1 MNKKPIGII
10 CAMDLELE
18 GLLLLMKE
26 SEEEKKDGICFFK
39 GYVGDT
45 HVVAAV
51 CGVGKVN
58 AAICTRMMIDMYEP
72 SCVINS
78 GVAGA
83 LSTEVSVG
91 DVVIA
96 TSAVQHD
103 YDTTALGE
111 PRAMITLSSGEGIIN
126 FPADEVLSERLLR
139 AAEKLSDTRV
149 FRGVIATGDEFV
161 HLPERRLAIGNAFSA
176 LACEMEGG
184 AIAHV
189 CYRANVPFAILR
201 SISDDLTNNT
211 SMSFDEFKIM
221 AAKKTVDVL
230 SDILK

>member
-1 MNKKPIGII
+1 MIGII
-10 CAMDLELE
+10 CAMDLEVE
-18 GLLLLMKE
+18 GVIALMKE
-26 SEEEKKDGICFFK
+26 TEKTSVDGIDFYK
-39 GYVGDT
+39 GVFGNSEI
-45 HVVAAV
+45 VAAQ

-58 AAICTRMMIDMYEP
+58 AAICTRMMIDLYRVDA
-72 SCVINS
+72 VINS

-83 LSTEVSVG
+83 LSTQVSVG

-111 PRAMITLSSGEGIIN
+111 PRGMITCAGENVIN
-126 FPADEVLSERLLR
+126 FPADE
-139 AAEKLSDTRV
+139 ALSDKLFAAAQNLENTKV
-149 FRGVIATGDEFV
+149 FKGVVATGDEFV
-161 HLPERRLAIGNAFSA
+161 HEVQRRLAIGEEFSA

-189 CYRANVPFAILR
+189 CHRANVPWSILR

-211 SMSFDEFKIM
+211 SMSFDEFKFM
-221 AAKKTVDVL
+221 AAKKTVEVL
-230 SDILK
+230 SAVL

>member
-1 MNKKPIGII
+1 MTGII
-10 CAMDLELE
+10 CAMNLEVE
-18 GLLLLMKE
+18 GIIALMNNTE
-26 SEEEKKDGICFFK
+26 DITRDGVTFYK
-39 GYVGDT
+39 GNIGNT
-45 HVVAAV
+45 EVVAV
-51 CGVGKVN
+51 ECGVGKVN
-58 AAICTRMMIDMYEP
+58 AAICTRMMIDMFEVD
-72 SCVINS
+72 CVINS

-103 YDTTALGE
+103 YDTTGLGE
-111 PRAMITLSSGEGIIN
+111 PKGMITCAGENIIN
-126 FPADEVLSERLLR
+126 FPADEELSAKLFE
-139 AAEKLSDTRV
+139 AAENLPDTKV

-161 HLPERRLAIGNAFSA
+161 HATARRLAIGGEFSA

-184 AIAHV
+184 AIAQV
-189 CYRANVPFAILR
+189 CYRAQTPFAILR

-211 SMSFDEFKIM
+211 SMSFDEFKVM

-230 SDILK
+230 SQVLK

>member
-1 MNKKPIGII
+1 MTGII
-10 CAMDLELE
+10 CAMKLEV
-18 GLLLLMKE
+18 
-26 SEEEKKDGICFFK
+26 DGIIDLMEDVKSAEYDSVVFYTGK
-39 GYVGDT
+39 LGGED
-45 HVVAAV
+45 VVAAE

-58 AAICTRMMIDMYEP
+58 AAISTRMMIDIFKVDR
-72 SCVINS
+72 VINS

-83 LSTEVSVG
+83 LSTDVTVG

-111 PRAMITLSSGEGIIN
+111 PRGMITLSEGKGIVN
-126 FPADEVLSERLLR
+126 FPADEELSQKLFE
-139 AAEKLSDTRV
+139 AAQKLENTSV
-149 FRGVIATGDEFV
+149 FRGVVATGDEFV
-161 HLPERRLAIGNAFSA
+161 HAPERRLAIGEAFSA

-189 CYRANVPFAILR
+189 CYRAKVPYAILR
-201 SISDDLTNNT
+201 SISDDLKNN
-211 SMSFDEFKIM
+211 SGMSFDEFKVM

-230 SDILK
+230 SEVLK